1 MVERDYILNS
11 GVGIHTTKKTSNCS
25 YHLKSDYF
33 QGIYKF
39 PLKKCFSVHNI
50 EFIDYFQELS
60 LVSGDDLCLGANT
73 VSVSV
78 C

>member
-33 QGIYKF
+33 PGIYKKVF
-39 PLKKCFSVHNI
+39 FKKMLH
-50 EFIDYFQELS
+50 YFQELS